1 MTEYEI
7 ERAARDAR
15 LGPIGGGTDE
25 IMKEILG
32 KTMVGCETQGD
43 VSPAVSPARA
53 TAPRMRAPRGAT
65 IAALRRYPV
74 KSMAGQQ
81 VDEVE
86 LRWQGLVGD
95 RRWAFVFED
104 DRSRFP
110 WVTGRRAAEMILLRT
125 EFADPENADH
135 SEIVVHGPDG
145 QVRPLDDPSLAQE
158 LAART
163 GRPVRLIRSGRGI
176 FDAFP
181 VSLISTGTAGEIAD
195 HRRFRPNLLVE
206 AEALRAR
213 RAGSGARS
221 SSARATTRRGSA
233 STSATSAA

>member
-1 MTEYEI
+1 ML
-7 ERAARDAR
+7 DQ
-15 LGPIGGGTDE
+15 
-25 IMKEILG
+25 
-32 KTMVGCETQGD
+32 V
-43 VSPAVSPARA
+43 A
-53 TAPRMRAPRGAT
+53 TVAK
-65 IAALRRYPV
+65 LWRYPV

-86 LRWQGLVGD
+86 LRRQGLVGD

-104 DRSRFP
+104 DGSRFP
-110 WVTGRRAAEMILLRT
+110 WVTGRRAAEMVLLRT

-135 SEIVVHGPDG
+135 SEIVVHGPHG
-145 QVRPLDDPSLAQE
+145 QVRPLDDPTLAQE

-206 AEALRAR
+206 AEPYAEEGWIGRTLQIGEGDDAPRIRLDERDERCVMVTIDPDTAVRDPLVQRTVVEQRENCLGVYGSVERRGILRA
-213 RAGSGARS
+213 GAPVLL
-221 SSARATTRRGSA
+221 T
-233 STSATSAA
+233 